1 MLINPFA
8 APDCTFVYVNENK
21 QLFNDPSPMTHL
33 MYFWYITVGIVLLTF
48 LVNFIHYLVSHKRS
62 RKHHHLIGLSR
73 ERDIFYI
80 PGDKLEDDEFDE

>member
-1 MLINPFA
+1 
-8 APDCTFVYVNENK
+8 
-21 QLFNDPSPMTHL
+21 MTHL

-48 LVNFIHYLVSHKRS
+48 LVNFIHYLLSHKRS
-62 RKHHHLIGLSR
+62 HKHNHLIGLSR